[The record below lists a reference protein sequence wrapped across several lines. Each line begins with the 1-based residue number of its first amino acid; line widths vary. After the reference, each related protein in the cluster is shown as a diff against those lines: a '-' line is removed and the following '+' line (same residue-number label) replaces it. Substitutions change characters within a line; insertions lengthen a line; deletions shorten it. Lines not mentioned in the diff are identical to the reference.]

1 MRIQILRPLVICAPL
16 SIAPISSIASA
27 DPLYPTN
34 ESPVSNDSDVFGN
47 EPYGEF
53 FYGISTADETAEDGD
68 SAGKLSAS
76 AEWQNWLGVTGLR
89 GVSNLRVTAGYS
101 RIKYKLKSQTG
112 ATTDTLGDDQKLE
125 FSTVTTQLGAAY
137 MVSDSVS
144 VATRMYVPSG
154 SQDYFVTSLTWHA
167 NGNHVGLSF
176 EPARKSNQSPQ
187 SISAA
192 YTRAWDRFS
201 LFIKGSQVSTG
212 KFEGYKDHLD
222 LTFGSEIKV
231 SDTGTASLAW
241 NSPGESANSLD
252 TFTLA
257 STLVPYLQAR
267 YNHKVSDST
276 EVALYATVTPEESR
290 SRTFDGARR
299 TIKVSGNGAGLL
311 LRKWL

>member
-1 MRIQILRPLVICAPL
+1 MRLQILRPLMICAPL
-16 SIAPISSIASA
+16 SIASVAAA

-34 ESPVSNDSDVFGN
+34 ESPVSNDADVFGN

-53 FYGISTADETAEDGD
+53 SYGISTADGTVEDSD

-76 AEWQNWLGVTGLR
+76 AEWQNWLGITGLR

-101 RIKYKLKSQTG
+101 RIKYKLKSKTG
-112 ATTDTLGDDQKLE
+112 ASKDTLGNDQTFN

-137 MVSDSVS
+137 ALSDSVS

-167 NGNHVGLSF
+167 NGNHVGLGF

-187 SISAA
+187 TISAA
-192 YTRAWDRFS
+192 YTRAWDRIN
-201 LFIKGSQVSTG
+201 LFIKGSQVSAG

-222 LTFGSEIKV
+222 LLFGSEIKV
-231 SDTGTASLAW
+231 SDTGTVSLAW
-241 NSPGESANSLD
+241 SSPGESANSLD

-257 STLVPYLQAR
+257 STIAPYLHAR

-276 EVALYATVTPEESR
+276 EVALYSTVAPEESR
-290 SRTFDGARR
+290 SKTFDGAKR
-299 TIKVSGNGAGLL
+299 TIKSSGNSAGLL